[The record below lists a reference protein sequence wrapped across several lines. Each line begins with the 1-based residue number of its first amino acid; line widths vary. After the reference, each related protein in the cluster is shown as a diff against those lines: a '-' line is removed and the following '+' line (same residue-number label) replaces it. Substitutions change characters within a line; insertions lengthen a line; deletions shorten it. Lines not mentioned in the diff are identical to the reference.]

1 MDPKC
6 VDYDV
11 IFVGG
16 INSTALAKFVQ
27 QHSWVQGKQLKMA
40 VVSPQSKYVQPQLY
54 FAVCHSHIEK
64 LKLDSGSVNAQVE
77 NWSKTELGVNVTKI
91 NPMQNNLELSNGK
104 TFNYKALVFAPG
116 LDHSMDHIKGLSEL
130 EAEPD
135 SENTF
140 CHMTDT
146 VERASRNFFS
156 GWNNFMG
163 DLMCYSPAFPYKGEG
178 SDFYA
183 LYYEHFL
190 RVDKLQ
196 GRATPGSRVQYWTP
210 NKKIYQFDY
219 ANEVALD
226 ECKKRNIDVHF
237 GWEMMEV
244 KRNELNQKIAIMKNV
259 DTGETIEKDFFTGVI
274 NPASKPHSLIAESG
288 LADANGMMDVDKYTL
303 QHKKFEN
310 VFSFGDAVGFETT
323 RTHTAAIAQNP
334 IIKNNL
340 LRFLQ
345 DKECNAVYDG
355 YSYQS
360 LWLGHSYATNF
371 SHMHDFEP
379 ATFNHTAPHYGIF
392 SRLYFTRMLDM
403 AASGDKGYSS
413 FVKDQGPPNKS
424 WP

>member
-1 MDPKC
+1 MIGFTKNLASAQKQMRGSASIQQATRAFAGGGNKPKPIDPKC

-40 VVSPQSKYVQPQLY
+40 VVSPQNKYVQPQLY
-54 FAVCHSHIEK
+54 FACAHSHIEK

-91 NPMQNNLELSNGK
+91 NPMENNIELSNGK
-104 TFNYKALVFAPG
+104 TFNYKALVYAPG
-116 LDHSMDHIKGLSEL
+116 LDHNQDYIKGLSEL

-140 CHMTDT
+140 VHMTDT
-146 VERASRNFFS
+146 VERATRNFYN

-190 RVDKLQ
+190 RTDKLQ

-226 ECKKRNIDVHF
+226 ECARRNIEVHF
-237 GWEMMEV
+237 GWEMTEV
-244 KRNELNQKIAIMKNV
+244 KRNAQNQKIAIMKNV
-259 DTGETIEKDFFTGVI
+259 DSGEIIEKDFFTGCI
-274 NPASKPHSLIAESG
+274 NPTSKP
-288 LADANGMMDVDKYTL
+288 
-303 QHKKFEN
+303 
-310 VFSFGDAVGFETT
+310 
-323 RTHTAAIAQNP
+323 
-334 IIKNNL
+334 
-340 LRFLQ
+340 
-345 DKECNAVYDG
+345 
-355 YSYQS
+355 
-360 LWLGHSYATNF
+360 
-371 SHMHDFEP
+371 
-379 ATFNHTAPHYGIF
+379 
-392 SRLYFTRMLDM
+392 
-403 AASGDKGYSS
+403 
-413 FVKDQGPPNKS
+413 
-424 WP
+424 